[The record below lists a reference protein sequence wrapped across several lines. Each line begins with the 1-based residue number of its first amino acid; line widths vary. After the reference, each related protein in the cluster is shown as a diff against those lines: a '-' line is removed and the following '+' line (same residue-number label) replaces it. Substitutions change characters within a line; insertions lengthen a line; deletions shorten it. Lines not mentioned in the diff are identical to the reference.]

1 MGTIF
6 LVKKFK
12 GRLGA
17 DVGRRVVSKG
27 VLRNCSLY
35 EGIDWYDV
43 AQ

>member
-1 MGTIF
+1 MGTVF

-12 GRLGA
+12 GRLGIGVA
-17 DVGRRVVSKG
+17 RRVVSKG
-27 VLRNCSLY
+27 VLRNYSLY